1 MLIVVPDDNPPVLA
15 GTPALERLRTIGE
28 VRLYDSDATDPKTLI
43 DRLREADVALNIR
56 GRTLFTA
63 EALGACPKLKLISIW
78 GTGTDN
84 VDLPAAAARGVTVTN
99 TPGAN
104 AIAVAE
110 HTVAL
115 MLAVAKQL
123 VPADQAMRQGGWPRN
138 LVPQLRGKRL
148 GLVGTGLIGR
158 EVAAMARGLGMEV
171 VAWTFHPS
179 ARLADSLGLRYVE
192 LDELLRTADIVS
204 LHLRATPE
212 TRHFLNRAR
221 LAMLKPGAILVN
233 TARGALIDEA
243 ALVECLREKKI
254 ACAGL
259 DVFEAEPLPAGH
271 PLLGLP
277 NVLLTPHAAGMTPE
291 VIQNGLA
298 MAVENIENFQKGSP
312 AHVVAG
318 PKHAPEGKGI

>member
-28 VRLYDSDATDPKTLI
+28 VRLYDSDATDPKILI

-158 EVAAMARGLGMEV
+158 EVAAMAKGLGMEV

-192 LDELLRTADIVS
+192 LDELLRTSDIVS

-212 TRHFLNRAR
+212 TRHFLSRAR

-233 TARGALIDEA
+233 TARGGIVDEA
-243 ALVECLREKKI
+243 VLGEAILQGRI
-254 ACAGL
+254 AGAAL
-259 DVFEAEPLPAGH
+259 DVVVDEPVKVDH
-271 PLLGLP
+271 PLAKSR
-277 NVLLTPHAAGMTPE
+277 NILLTPH
-291 VIQNGLA
+291 
-298 MAVENIENFQKGSP
+298 
-312 AHVVAG
+312 VAG
-318 PKHAPEGKGI
+318 VTEEGMIGMATGAAEDVLSVLRGERPKYPVNREVLRKP

>member
-15 GTPALERLRTIGE
+15 GTSALDRLRTIGE
-28 VRLYDSDATDPKTLI
+28 VRLYDSDATDPKILI

-63 EALGACPKLKLISIW
+63 EALAACSKLKLISIW

-84 VDLPAAAARGVTVTN
+84 VDLPAAAARGITVTN

-104 AIAVAE
+104 AVAVAE

-192 LDELLRTADIVS
+192 IDELLRTSDIVS

-212 TRHFLNRAR
+212 TRHFLGRAR

-233 TARGALIDEA
+233 TARGALIHEA
-243 ALVECLREKKI
+243 ALVECLQEKRI

-298 MAVENIENFQKGSP
+298 MAVDNVERFLKGSP
-312 AHVVAG
+312 SHVVTPPG
-318 PKHAPEGKGI
+318 N

>member
-28 VRLYDSDATDPKTLI
+28 VRLYDSDATDPTILI

-63 EALGACPKLKLISIW
+63 EALEACPKLKLISIW

-115 MLAVAKQL
+115 MLAAAKQL
-123 VPADQAMRQGGWPRN
+123 ASADQAMRQGGWPRN

-158 EVAAMARGLGMEV
+158 EVAGMARGLGMQV

-212 TRHFLNRAR
+212 TRHFLSRVR

-271 PLLGLP
+271 PLLGVP

-298 MAVENIENFQKGSP
+298 MAVENIERFLKGSP
-312 AHVVAG
+312 SHVVTPPG
-318 PKHAPEGKGI
+318 N

>member
-104 AIAVAE
+104 AVAVAE

-115 MLAVAKQL
+115 LLAVAKQL

-179 ARLADSLGLRYVE
+179 ARLADSLGLCYVE

-243 ALVECLREKKI
+243 ALVECLQEKRI

-271 PLLGLP
+271 PLLGLS

-298 MAVENIENFQKGSP
+298 MAVDNVERFLSGSP
-312 AHVVAG
+312 SHVVT
-318 PKHAPEGKGI
+318 PPGK

>member
-28 VRLYDSDATDPKTLI
+28 VRLYDSDATDPTILI

-63 EALGACPKLKLISIW
+63 ETLEACPKLKLISIW

-104 AIAVAE
+104 AVAVAE

-115 MLAVAKQL
+115 MLAVAKRL
-123 VPADQAMRQGGWPRN
+123 LPADQAMRQGGWPRN

-158 EVAAMARGLGMEV
+158 EVAAMAKGLGMEV

-179 ARLADSLGLRYVE
+179 VRLADSLGLRYVE
-192 LDELLRTADIVS
+192 LDELLETSDIVS

-212 TRHFLNRAR
+212 TRHFLNRDR

-271 PLLGLP
+271 PLLALP

-298 MAVENIENFQKGSP
+298 MAVENIENFQKGNP

-318 PKHAPEGKGI
+318 PKHAPD

>member
-15 GTPALERLRTIGE
+15 GTPALDRLRTIGE
-28 VRLYDSDATDPKTLI
+28 VRLYDSDATDPTILI

-63 EALGACPKLKLISIW
+63 EALEACPKLKLISIW

-115 MLAVAKQL
+115 MLAAAKQL
-123 VPADQAMRQGGWPRN
+123 ASADQAMRQGGWPRN

-192 LDELLRTADIVS
+192 IDELLRTSDIVS

-243 ALVECLREKKI
+243 ALVDCLREKKV

-259 DVFEAEPLPAGH
+259 DVFETEPLPAGH

-312 AHVVAG
+312 AHVVVG
-318 PKHAPEGKGI
+318 PKHAPEV

>member
-15 GTPALERLRTIGE
+15 GTPALDRLRTIGE
-28 VRLYDSDATDPKTLI
+28 VRLYDSDATDPTILI

-115 MLAVAKQL
+115 MLAAAKQL
-123 VPADQAMRQGGWPRN
+123 ASADQAMRQGGWPRN

-158 EVAAMARGLGMEV
+158 EVATMAKGLGMQV

-243 ALVECLREKKI
+243 ALLECLKEKKI

-298 MAVENIENFQKGSP
+298 MAVDNVERFLSGSP
-312 AHVVAG
+312 SHVVT
-318 PKHAPEGKGI
+318 PPGK

>member
-15 GTPALERLRTIGE
+15 GTPALDRLRTIGE
-28 VRLYDSDATDPKTLI
+28 VRLYDSDATDPKILAE
-43 DRLREADVALNIR
+43 RLREADVALNIR
-56 GRTLFTA
+56 GRTFFTA
-63 EALGACPKLKLISIW
+63 EVLGVCPRLKLISIW

-84 VDLPAAAARGVTVTN
+84 VDLPAAAARGITVTN

-104 AIAVAE
+104 AVAVAE
-110 HTVAL
+110 HAVAL

-123 VPADQAMRQGGWPRN
+123 VPADRAMRQGGWPRN

-158 EVAAMARGLGMEV
+158 EVAAMAKGLGMEV

-192 LDELLRTADIVS
+192 LDELLRTSDIVS

-243 ALVECLREKKI
+243 ALVECLQEKKI

-259 DVFEAEPLPAGH
+259 DVFEAEPLPTGH

-298 MAVENIENFQKGSP
+298 MAVANIENFQKGSP
-312 AHVVAG
+312 THVVAG
-318 PKHAPEGKGI
+318 PKHASEGVT

>member
-63 EALGACPKLKLISIW
+63 EALRACPKLKLISIW

-110 HTVAL
+110 HTLAL

-123 VPADQAMRQGGWPRN
+123 VPADQAMRLGGWPRN

-158 EVAAMARGLGMEV
+158 EVAAMAKGLGMEV

-179 ARLADSLGLRYVE
+179 VRLADSLGLRYVE
-192 LDELLRTADIVS
+192 LDELLETSDIVS

-243 ALVECLREKKI
+243 ALVECLQEKRI

-312 AHVVAG
+312 AHVVVG
-318 PKHAPEGKGI
+318 PKPAR

>member
-15 GTPALERLRTIGE
+15 GTPALECLRTIGE
-28 VRLYDSDATDPKTLI
+28 VRLYDSDATDPKILAE
-43 DRLREADVALNIR
+43 RLREADVALNIR
-56 GRTLFTA
+56 GRTFFTA
-63 EALGACPKLKLISIW
+63 EILGTCPKLKLISIW

-84 VDLPAAAARGVTVTN
+84 VDLPAAAARGITVTN

-158 EVAAMARGLGMEV
+158 EVAGMAKGLGMEV

-179 ARLADSLGLRYVE
+179 SQLADSLGLRYVE
-192 LDELLRTADIVS
+192 LDELLRTSDIVS

-212 TRHFLNRAR
+212 TRHFLDRAR
-221 LAMLKPGAILVN
+221 LAMLKPGAILLN

-243 ALVECLREKKI
+243 ALVECLQEKKI

-271 PLLGLP
+271 PLLWLP

-298 MAVENIENFQKGSP
+298 MAVDNVERFLKGSP
-312 AHVVAG
+312 SHVVT
-318 PKHAPEGKGI
+318 PPGK

>member
-28 VRLYDSDATDPKTLI
+28 VQLYDSDATDPKILI

-148 GLVGTGLIGR
+148 GLIGTGLIGR

-192 LDELLRTADIVS
+192 IDELLRTSDIVS

-212 TRHFLNRAR
+212 TRHFLGRAR

-243 ALVECLREKKI
+243 ALVECLQEKRI

-312 AHVVAG
+312 THVVAG
-318 PKHAPEGKGI
+318 PKHAPEG

>member
-28 VRLYDSDATDPKTLI
+28 VRLYDSDATDPKILI

-84 VDLPAAAARGVTVTN
+84 VDLPAAAARGITVTN

-110 HTVAL
+110 HAVAL

-212 TRHFLNRAR
+212 TRHFLTRAR

-243 ALVECLREKKI
+243 ALVECLQEKRI

-271 PLLGLP
+271 PLLGLS

-298 MAVENIENFQKGSP
+298 MAVDNVERFLSGSP
-312 AHVVAG
+312 SHVVT
-318 PKHAPEGKGI
+318 PPGK

>member
-15 GTPALERLRTIGE
+15 GTPALDRLRTIGE
-28 VRLYDSDATDPKTLI
+28 VRLYDSDATDPKILAE
-43 DRLREADVALNIR
+43 RLREADVALNIR
-56 GRTLFTA
+56 GRTFFTA
-63 EALGACPKLKLISIW
+63 EVLGVCPRLKLISIW

-84 VDLPAAAARGVTVTN
+84 VDLPAAAARGITVTN

-104 AIAVAE
+104 AVAVAE

-115 MLAVAKQL
+115 MLAVVKQL

-233 TARGALIDEA
+233 TARGVLIDEP
-243 ALVECLREKKI
+243 ALVECLQEKRI

-298 MAVENIENFQKGSP
+298 MAVENIENFQKGNP

-318 PKHAPEGKGI
+318 PKPAPEV

>member
-15 GTPALERLRTIGE
+15 GTPALERLQTIGE
-28 VRLYDSDATDPKTLI
+28 VRLYDSDATDPTILI

-56 GRTLFTA
+56 GRTRFTA

-115 MLAVAKQL
+115 MLAAAKQL
-123 VPADQAMRQGGWPRN
+123 VPADQSMRKGGWPRN

-158 EVAAMARGLGMEV
+158 EVATMARGLGMQV

-192 LDELLRTADIVS
+192 LDELLRTSDIVS

-243 ALVECLREKKI
+243 ALLECLKEKKI

-298 MAVENIENFQKGSP
+298 MAVDNVERFLSGSP
-312 AHVVAG
+312 SHVVTPPG
-318 PKHAPEGKGI
+318 N